1 MKPEQGPDTAR
12 VLLIAGLILL
22 SLLLLLRIHPPM
34 AIMGFLV
41 GSAVGFF
48 LLGGRFV
55 QYFRGAASF
64 GVGGP
69 NVGQVFG
76 RSRGGNAFSQ
86 RVAERL
92 HDCRSR
98 EERFRDEGE
107 RILKSIA
114 TLRDDLARN
123 AAADATETARAEAV
137 IRDLEAEFS
146 LRHAK
151 ASFFADCAAKLE
163 ELLARHR
170 LVESIAARRREL
182 RELRQT
188 NFDDEAVVEE
198 TRFSIEQDS
207 IELDTIVELSNSAAS
222 SSKAEQAEDLRERL
236 EQLRST
242 LGKQGKRESSP
253 S

>member
-1 MKPEQGPDTAR
+1 MKPEQGPDISR
-12 VLLIAGLILL
+12 VLLIGGLVVL
-22 SLLLLLRIHPPM
+22 SLLLLLRVYPPL
-34 AIMGFLV
+34 AFMGFV
-41 GSAVGFF
+41 IGSAVGFF
-48 LLGGRFV
+48 LLGGRLLQQV
-55 QYFRGAASF
+55 RAGT
-64 GVGGP
+64 
-69 NVGQVFG
+69 QVFG
-76 RSRGGNAFSQ
+76 KSRGGDPFSQ

-92 HDCRSR
+92 HDCRTR

-123 AAADATETARAEAV
+123 DAADATETERAEAV
-137 IRDLEAEFS
+137 IRELEAEFS

-151 ASFFADCAAKLE
+151 ASFFADCATKLK
-163 ELLARHR
+163 ELLDRHR

-198 TRFSIEQDS
+198 TRFSIEQDT
-207 IELDTIVELSNSAAS
+207 IELDTIVELSNSAVS

-236 EQLRST
+236 ERLRGT
-242 LGKQGKRESSP
+242 LGKQSGRESSP

>member
-1 MKPEQGPDTAR
+1 MKSPQGPDLPRT
-12 VLLIAGLILL
+12 LLIVGVALL
-22 SLLLLLRIHPPM
+22 SLLLLLRIHPPVAFM
-34 AIMGFLV
+34 LFLV

-48 LLGGRFV
+48 LLGGKAIDLASGQSLF
-55 QYFRGAASF
+55 QRGPKPA
-64 GVGGP
+64 P
-69 NVGQVFG
+69 
-76 RSRGGNAFSQ
+76 NAFSL

-92 HDCRSR
+92 ADCRAR

-114 TLRDDLARN
+114 TLRDDLTRN
-123 AAADATETARAEAV
+123 TVADATEVTRAEAV
-137 IRDLEAEFS
+137 IGELEAEFS

-163 ELLARHR
+163 ELLHRHR
-170 LVESIAARRREL
+170 LVESIAARRQEL
-182 RELRQT
+182 RDLRQT

-198 TRFSIEQDS
+198 TRFSIEQDT

-222 SSKAEQAEDLRERL
+222 SSKAEQAQDLRDRL

-242 LGKQGKRESSP
+242 LKQTGHRESSP

>member
-48 LLGGRFV
+48 LLGGRLV
-55 QYFRGAASF
+55 QYFQ
-64 GVGGP
+64 GGG
-69 NVGQVFG
+69 NVSQVFG
-76 RSRGGNAFSQ
+76 KSGKENAFSQ

-123 AAADATETARAEAV
+123 TAADATETARAEAV

-151 ASFFADCAAKLE
+151 ASFFADCATKLE
-163 ELLARHR
+163 ELLDRHR

-236 EQLRST
+236 EQLWST